1 MTAEAREDGIL
12 IRPAVIVPVEKY
24 GPSTK
29 QNSFFPQRQLSRIT
43 AEHEKQLR
51 NLASIRIRFRTDGR
65 IDGPIV
71 LLGKLNPQQLV

>member
-1 MTAEAREDGIL
+1 MRRSKTTTK
-12 IRPAVIVPVEKY
+12 IV
-24 GPSTK
+24 

-71 LLGKLNPQQLV
+71 LLGKRNGEFRSLLDNDWRSSNFY